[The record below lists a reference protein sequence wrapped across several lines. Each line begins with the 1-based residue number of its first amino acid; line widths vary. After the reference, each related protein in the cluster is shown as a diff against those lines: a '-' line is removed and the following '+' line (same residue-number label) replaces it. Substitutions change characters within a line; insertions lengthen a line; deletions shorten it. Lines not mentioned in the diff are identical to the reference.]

1 MGLLQ
6 FVRCRLGRHHRD
18 RRRAR
23 RDSSGAFVSRCTG
36 CNRRMIKEDGVWRLA
51 RKS

>member
-23 RDSSGAFVSRCTG
+23 RDASGAFVSRCTG
-36 CNRRMIKEDGVWRLA
+36 CNRRMVKEGDVWRLVK
-51 RKS
+51 KS